1 VVPASVP
8 VLEPPHTPVDEPT
21 AKMQG
26 SGEQQSAL
34 TEHVPPLPTQAAA
47 H

>member
-8 VLEPPHTPVDEPT
+8 VLVPPHTPVDEPT
-21 AKMQG
+21 ARTHG

-34 TEHVPPLPTQAAA
+34 TEQVPPFATQAAE